1 MGAGDPEHVAEGD
14 QDDARFGPQGQEGVQ
29 VGLIGDAHRAAGAGN
44 ERNPWG
50 QKGFEAE
57 AGGGHGVG
65 AADLHDGGG
74 GFRKGGQD
82 PQAPGQVFY
91 QCLVPE
97 LVNKLH
103 RPGSGGR

>member
-14 QDDARFGPQGQEGVQ
+14 QDHARFGPQGQEGVQ
-29 VGLIGDAHRAAGAGN
+29 VGLVGDAHRAAGAGN

-57 AGGGHGVG
+57 AGRGHGVG

-74 GFRKGGQD
+74 TFRGQGR
-82 PQAPGQVFY
+82 QAPGQVLN
-91 QCLVPE
+91 QRLVPE

-103 RPGSGGR
+103 RPGSGER